1 MGFKTDR
8 MSAQDRILKQFDR
21 VIKNDK
27 QREKDDLKRQLEEID
42 VPKPPKPKVSKE
54 DKPVYTPLYAR
65 KYKIEENKAKEDAK
79 NKNKK

>member
-27 QREKDDLKRQLEEID
+27 QREKNEK
-42 VPKPPKPKVSKE
+42 
-54 DKPVYTPLYAR
+54 
-65 KYKIEENKAKEDAK
+65 
-79 NKNKK
+79 